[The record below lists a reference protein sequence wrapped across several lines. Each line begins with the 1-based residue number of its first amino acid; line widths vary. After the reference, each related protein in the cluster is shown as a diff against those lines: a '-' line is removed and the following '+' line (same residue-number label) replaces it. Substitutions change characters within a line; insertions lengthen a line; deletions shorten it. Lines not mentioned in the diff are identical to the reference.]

1 MDIPWY
7 GWLAIIAVVAWAVV
21 VISGGL
27 ANARRKSGL
36 AGSDDVAQQNIA
48 VHQAVL
54 AKLEGIETRLAKVE
68 KTLNDIP

>member
-7 GWLAIIAVVAWAVV
+7 GWLAIIAVAAWAVV

-27 ANARRKSGL
+27 ANARRKSGM
-36 AGSDDVAQQNIA
+36 AGSEDVAQQNIA
-48 VHQAVL
+48 AHQAVL
-54 AKLEGIETRLAKVE
+54 VKLEGIETRLAKVE